1 MKSIKKWFKENKNL
15 PSTEPCFSKTQ
26 NKKII
31 KFTLIAFV
39 IWQIAVA
46 VIIALGVKYFPTT
59 NQYLY
64 FERSEKQ
71 GSPYTE
77 KQMINP
83 PGLWNRA
90 NFDGIN
96 YLDIAKKGYGIY
108 QQAFFPLYPKL
119 IAWLT
124 PLFGG
129 RNLVAA
135 WTINLVCFYLALF
148 FFYKLV
154 ALDFSEKVS
163 KRTLLYLLIFP
174 TAFFF
179 SMVYTESLFFFLII
193 ASFYFARTKKW
204 WLAGIFGGLA
214 SATRLPGI
222 FLFPALLFEWWQQRA
237 TRDQRLV
244 ISNQKKP
251 NPNCQSLVTLIPI
264 LFIPLGLLWYMRFL
278 AINFGDSL
286 MFIHVQKFFGA
297 GRSAD
302 RIILLYQV
310 FWRYFKMLVTVEKN
324 TLTYFAVVMEFLA
337 AASFLILIIFTYL
350 KRWYSYLIFMVL
362 AYIAPTLTGT
372 FLSLPRFVLVL
383 FPGFILLSL
392 WAEKYRWVKII
403 YPFLTIPLLILCL
416 LLFTRGY
423 WTI

>member
-1 MKSIKKWFKENKNL
+1 MN
-15 PSTEPCFSKTQ
+15 SKAL
-26 NKKII
+26 KFIFII
-31 KFTLIAFV
+31 FLV
-39 IWQIAVA
+39 WQIAISLV
-46 VIIALGVKYFPTT
+46 VFLGAKYFPAT
-59 NQYLY
+59 NAYLY
-64 FERSEKQ
+64 AEREVVV
-71 GSPYTE
+71 
-77 KQMINP
+77 NP
-83 PGLWNRA
+83 PWLWNRA

-119 IAWLT
+119 IAWLA

-179 SMVYTESLFFFLII
+179 AMVYTESLFFFLII
-193 ASFYFARTKKW
+193 ASFYFARNKVLPKAGSYFARTKKW

-222 FLFPALLFEWWQQRA
+222 FLFPALLVEWWQQKKMENGLAPRLGPRGKWKMENLA
-237 TRDQRLV
+237 TSFL
-244 ISNQKKP
+244 
-251 NPNCQSLVTLIPI
+251 PI
-264 LFIPLGLLWYMRFL
+264 LLVPLGLVYYMRYL
-278 AINFGDSL
+278 AINFGDPL

-297 GRSAD
+297 GRGAD
-302 RIILLYQV
+302 KIILLYQV
-310 FWRYFKMLVTVEKN
+310 FWRYLKMLITVDKL
-324 TLTYFAVVMEFLA
+324 TLTYFVVVLEFLTGLG
-337 AASFLILIIFTYL
+337 FLVLTIFTYFR
-350 KRWYSYLIFMVL
+350 RWYSYLVFMAL

-392 WAEKYRWVKII
+392 WAEKHRWLRIL
-403 YPFLTIPLLILCL
+403 YPVIAIPLFIFCLI
-416 LLFTRGY
+416 LFTRGY
-423 WTI
+423 WVA